1 MPTYLR
7 WIAAITSGL
16 TAQFALAILGAAIA
30 VGQNDGQVDLRG
42 GLAILI
48 TLSSSIV
55 SLLVALGVNE
65 WLARRYP
72 KPNGEGTPVSDGH
85 REDVSTPR

>member
-30 VGQNDGQVDLRG
+30 VGQNEGEVDLRG

-72 KPNGEGTPVSDGH
+72 QEGLPPSETPQRDG
-85 REDVSTPR
+85 VAAPRP